1 MSRIKGAHAAL
12 AVVLFIIASLSGCS
26 SPQRPGEKGGHV
38 IQPPTTEGPFCAR
51 HPFGE
56 VKSGPVQRSMTQSST
71 ESVAIASDDHPSDAG
86 KLIVLDHPLEPLP
99 LEVARI
105 RRGVVKRFTG
115 KFIKDGL
122 VAWSAVDLERLV
134 AVSVERRVFDF
145 RTHQSRPVPD
155 PLFSQVEQL
164 SFARKWSDSQR
175 TEVEVVKVFPITLIE
190 AQLFVCAAN
199 PSWAEKNAQGEDG
212 GGPDELA
219 DGVTDV
225 FLLDRRQAQDL
236 SYKYVKP
243 IDLTENL
250 ANILGSVWQHAPQGP
265 AW

>member
-1 MSRIKGAHAAL
+1 MSRIKGGHAAL
-12 AVVLFIIASLSGCS
+12 AVVLFVTVSVGGCS

-56 VKSGPVQRSMTQSST
+56 VKSGPVERSMTQSST

-86 KLIVLDHPLEPLP
+86 KLLVLDHPLQPLP
-99 LEVARI
+99 LEIARI

-122 VAWSAVDLERLV
+122 IAWSAVDLERLV

-145 RTHQSRPVPD
+145 RAHQSRPVRD
-155 PLFSQVEQL
+155 PLFSQLEQL
-164 SFARKWSDSQR
+164 SFARKWTDSQR

-199 PSWAEKNAQGEDG
+199 PAWADKRAPGESDG
-212 GGPDELA
+212 SDELA

-243 IDLTENL
+243 IEMTENL
-250 ANILGSVWQHAPQGP
+250 ASILGSIWQHAPQGP

>member
-1 MSRIKGAHAAL
+1 MDRIRVGHAGLATLL
-12 AVVLFIIASLSGCS
+12 AVSLAASGCS

-38 IQPPTTEGPFCAR
+38 IQPPTTQGPFCAG

-71 ESVAIASDDHPSDAG
+71 EAVAIASDDHPSDAG

-115 KFIKDGL
+115 RFIKDGL
-122 VAWSAVDLERLV
+122 IAWSAVDLERLV

-145 RTHQSRPVPD
+145 RTHQSRAVPD

-164 SFARKWSDSQR
+164 SFARKWRDSQR
-175 TEVEVVKVFPITLIE
+175 TEVEVVKGFPITLIE

-199 PSWAEKNAQGEDG
+199 PAWADKNAQVEGD
-212 GGPDELA
+212 GPDELA

-243 IDLTENL
+243 IDMTENL
-250 ANILGSVWQHAPQGP
+250 ASILGSVWQHAPQGP